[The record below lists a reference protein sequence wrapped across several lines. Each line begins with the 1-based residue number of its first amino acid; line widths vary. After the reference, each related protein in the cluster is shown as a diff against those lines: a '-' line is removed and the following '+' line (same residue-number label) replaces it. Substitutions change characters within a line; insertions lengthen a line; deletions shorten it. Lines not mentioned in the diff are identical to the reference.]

1 MTVWTWTTI
10 RMFLC
15 TSSWNDNMSEKK
27 SHHNPEHKKDA
38 KKEEPSRE
46 QEQTRLMEEG
56 LKAIYGEGDIDFSTL
71 DHGQERLTKFLIRA
85 IISLGIL
92 AAVAWS
98 GFFVF
103 MNYVNP
109 PRDET
114 FTLDIVMDDTIIS
127 GEETVIEILYT
138 NPTTVP
144 IAALSIDVNLPA
156 SFIISETS
164 QPPTDED
171 QLIWDLGEL
180 TGLSDDHIIIEG
192 TWLADVPSETPVQA
206 YATYRPG
213 NFNAEFE
220 EISVVYV
227 TSLESTLELS
237 IDGPEELAPGEEGS
251 YAMTVHNTG
260 ATTYES
266 VDLALTLPDGFYLES
281 SDPALEAGA
290 AAQWTVETLEPDAES
305 LILFSGS
312 FAADAQGFQYF
323 DAQANI
329 TIDDRD
335 LSQTNVQSYTDVL
348 QSDVSISLAANGA
361 TDVIAID
368 QNSTLRV
375 TLSLD
380 QNDDVDPED
389 YSVLLSFEG
398 DNSFPIDWSEANLDG
413 GTLTSEGIVWDGEDV
428 DSLLNL
434 SFPIE
439 AVEAGDA
446 DQFEIMA
453 IVTTAG
459 DVVRSSPIE
468 ILVNSEADLQTLVR
482 YYNEEGQVLGS
493 GPIPPTIDQETSY
506 RIYWVIEND
515 LHTLQDVRVSA
526 TLPPEVTWLDK
537 TNTDLGSI
545 SFDSASSTV
554 SWNISELS
562 TAITHLE
569 SYFTVSI
576 TPDEHDIGSFM
587 KLTSGSNLIADDIIT
602 GAQLHR
608 SQEGLTSEA
617 PEDEFV
623 AGQGVVVE

>member
-1 MTVWTWTTI
+1 MT
-10 RMFLC
+10 
-15 TSSWNDNMSEKK
+15 EKK
-27 SHHNPEHKKDA
+27 PHHKKKP
-38 KKEEPSRE
+38 KKHEEPTRE

-56 LKAIYGEGDIDFSTL
+56 LEAIYGEGDIDFSKL
-71 DHGQERLTKFLIRA
+71 DHDQERLTKFLIRA
-85 IISLGIL
+85 IIGLGVV

-114 FTLDIVMDDTIIS
+114 FTLEIVMEETVVS
-127 GEETVIEILYT
+127 GEEATIEILYT

-144 IAALSIDVNLPA
+144 IAALSIDVNLPS
-156 SFIISETS
+156 SFVISETS

-180 TGLSDDHIIIEG
+180 TGLSDDHIVIEG
-192 TWLADVPSETPVQA
+192 TWFSDVPSETPVQA

-213 NFNAEFE
+213 NFNSEFE
-220 EISVVYV
+220 EIGVVYV
-227 TSLESTLELS
+227 TSLESVLELE
-237 IDGPEELAPGEEGS
+237 IDGPEELSPGEEGS
-251 YAMTVHNTG
+251 YTMTLRNTG
-260 ATTYES
+260 ASAYES
-266 VDLALTLPDGFYLES
+266 VDVALTLPDGFYLES

-290 AAQWTVETLEPDAES
+290 AARWTVESLEPEGES

-323 DAQANI
+323 DTLASIEVDGRELAQ
-329 TIDDRD
+329 TQ
-335 LSQTNVQSYTDVL
+335 LQSYTDVL

-361 TDVIAID
+361 TDAVAID
-368 QNSTLRV
+368 QDGTLRV
-375 TLSLD
+375 SLSLD

-389 YSVLLSFEG
+389 VSVLLSFESE
-398 DNSFPIDWSEANLDG
+398 DSFPIDWSEANLDG
-413 GTLTSEGIVWDGEDV
+413 GTLTSDGVVWSGEDV
-428 DSLLNL
+428 GNLLNL
-434 SFPIE
+434 TFPIE
-439 AVEAGDA
+439 AVGAGDT

-453 IVTTAG
+453 IVTSGG
-459 DVVRSSPIE
+459 DTVRSSPIE
-468 ILVNSEADLQTLVR
+468 VSINSEAVLDASVR
-482 YYNEEGQVLGS
+482 YYDEDGQALGS
-493 GPIPPTIDQETSY
+493 GPIPPSVDQETSY
-506 RIYWVIEND
+506 RVYWVVEND

-526 TLPPEVTWLDK
+526 TLPPHVTWSDK

-545 SFDSASSTV
+545 SYDSASSTV

-576 TPDEHDIGSFM
+576 TPDSDDVGSFV
-587 KLTSGSNLIADDIIT
+587 KLTSSSDLIANDIVT

-608 SQEGLTSEA
+608 SQDSLTTEA
-617 PEDEFV
+617 PDDEF
-623 AGQGVVVE
+623 ASGQGIVVE